1 MEVILIENIE
11 KLGKIGDVV
20 KVKDGYARNY
30 LIPKKKVLRAN
41 KENLKVF
48 EEKKSIIES
57 EEKKRKEKSEEI
69 AKKIKDLEIIIIRNA
84 AENGQLYGSVTS
96 KDIVKEIVL
105 LNKIELLNEQI
116 NLKKTLK
123 SIGVY
128 EVEISVYTDLKI
140 KILVSVAK
148 TKELGLKQIKEFKN
162 PKKIKKIQKKEDMA
176 NKKNET
182 EDNTELNTKDLISE
196 IEKKEEIKPKKEIN
210 KIPTKKKEKTK
221 LKMISSTK
229 PYSRSDRLSDQIHH
243 IVANIFIKEYPVTY
257 CDLLT
262 VTKVEVTRNLR
273 LAKIYLRNQ

>member
-11 KLGKIGDVV
+11 KLGKVGDVV

-30 LIPKKKVLRAN
+30 LIPKKKVLRAS

-48 EEKKSIIES
+48 EEKKSVIEA
-57 EEKKRKEKSEEI
+57 EEKKRKIKSEEI
-69 AKKIKDLEIIIIRNA
+69 AKKIKDLEVIIIRNA

-221 LKMISSTK
+221 LKKKEIVTK
-229 PYSRSDRLSDQIHH
+229 P
-243 IVANIFIKEYPVTY
+243 AK
-257 CDLLT
+257 
-262 VTKVEVTRNLR
+262 TKKKK
-273 LAKIYLRNQ
+273 AKKVKKKDK

>member
-11 KLGKIGDVV
+11 KLGKVGDVV

-48 EEKKSIIES
+48 DEKKSVIEA

-69 AKKIKDLEIIIIRNA
+69 AKKIKNLEIIIIKNA
-84 AENGQLYGSVTS
+84 AENDQLYGSVTS
-96 KDIVKEIVL
+96 KDIVKEILL

-140 KILVSVAK
+140 KILVVVAK
-148 TKELGLKQIKEFKN
+148 TKELGLKQIKEFKS
-162 PKKIKKIQKKEDMA
+162 PKKIKKIQKKEDVD

-182 EDNTELNTKDLISE
+182 EEKTELNTKDLISE
-196 IEKKEEIKPKKEIN
+196 IEKKEEITIKSSKTKEKKPI
-210 KIPTKKKEKTK
+210 IKKKKNK
-221 LKMISSTK
+221 K
-229 PYSRSDRLSDQIHH
+229 
-243 IVANIFIKEYPVTY
+243 
-257 CDLLT
+257 
-262 VTKVEVTRNLR
+262 
-273 LAKIYLRNQ
+273 

>member
-11 KLGKIGDVV
+11 KLGKVGDVV

-48 EEKKSIIES
+48 DEKKSVIEA

-69 AKKIKDLEIIIIRNA
+69 AKKIKNLEIIIIRNA

-96 KDIVKEIVL
+96 KDIVKEILL

-140 KILVSVAK
+140 KILVVVAK
-148 TKELGLKQIKEFKN
+148 TKELGLEQIKEFKS
-162 PKKIKKIQKKEDMA
+162 PKKIKKIQKKEDVD

-182 EDNTELNTKDLISE
+182 EEKTELNTKDLISE
-196 IEKKEEIKPKKEIN
+196 IEKKEEITIKSSKTKEKKPI
-210 KIPTKKKEKTK
+210 IKKKKNK
-221 LKMISSTK
+221 K
-229 PYSRSDRLSDQIHH
+229 
-243 IVANIFIKEYPVTY
+243 
-257 CDLLT
+257 
-262 VTKVEVTRNLR
+262 
-273 LAKIYLRNQ
+273 

>member
-11 KLGKIGDVV
+11 KLGKVGDVV

-48 EEKKSIIES
+48 DEKKSVIEA

-69 AKKIKDLEIIIIRNA
+69 AKKIKNLEIIIIRNA

-96 KDIVKEIVL
+96 KDIVKEILL

-140 KILVSVAK
+140 KILVVVAK
-148 TKELGLKQIKEFKN
+148 TKELGLKQIKEFKS
-162 PKKIKKIQKKEDMA
+162 PKKIKKIQKKGDVD

-182 EDNTELNTKDLISE
+182 KEKTELNTKDLISE
-196 IEKKEEIKPKKEIN
+196 IEKKEEITIKSSK
-210 KIPTKKKEKTK
+210 TKKKKNK
-221 LKMISSTK
+221 K
-229 PYSRSDRLSDQIHH
+229 
-243 IVANIFIKEYPVTY
+243 
-257 CDLLT
+257 
-262 VTKVEVTRNLR
+262 
-273 LAKIYLRNQ
+273 

>member
-11 KLGKIGDVV
+11 KLGKVGDVV

-48 EEKKSIIES
+48 DEKKSVIEA

-69 AKKIKDLEIIIIRNA
+69 AKKIKNLEIIIIRNA
-84 AENGQLYGSVTS
+84 SENGQLYGSVTS
-96 KDIVKEIVL
+96 KDIVKEILL

-140 KILVSVAK
+140 KILVVVAK
-148 TKELGLKQIKEFKN
+148 TKELGLKQIKEFKS
-162 PKKIKKIQKKEDMA
+162 PKKIKKIQKKEDVD

-182 EDNTELNTKDLISE
+182 EEKTELNTKDLISE
-196 IEKKEEIKPKKEIN
+196 IEKKEEITIKSSKTKEKKPI
-210 KIPTKKKEKTK
+210 TKKKKNK
-221 LKMISSTK
+221 K
-229 PYSRSDRLSDQIHH
+229 
-243 IVANIFIKEYPVTY
+243 
-257 CDLLT
+257 
-262 VTKVEVTRNLR
+262 
-273 LAKIYLRNQ
+273 

>member
-11 KLGKIGDVV
+11 KLGKVGDVV

-48 EEKKSIIES
+48 DEKKSVIEA

-69 AKKIKDLEIIIIRNA
+69 AKKIKNLEIIIIRNA

-96 KDIVKEIVL
+96 KDIVKEILL

-140 KILVSVAK
+140 KILVVVAK
-148 TKELGLKQIKEFKN
+148 TKELGLKQIKEFKS
-162 PKKIKKIQKKEDMA
+162 PKKIKKIQKKEDVD

-182 EDNTELNTKDLISE
+182 EEKTELNTKDLISE
-196 IEKKEEIKPKKEIN
+196 IEKKEEITIKSSKTKEKNPI
-210 KIPTKKKEKTK
+210 TKKKKNK
-221 LKMISSTK
+221 KKFIHRFLI
-229 PYSRSDRLSDQIHH
+229 LSQS
-243 IVANIFIKEYPVTY
+243 FT
-257 CDLLT
+257 C
-262 VTKVEVTRNLR
+262 
-273 LAKIYLRNQ
+273 

>member
-11 KLGKIGDVV
+11 KLGKVGDVV

-48 EEKKSIIES
+48 DEKKSVIEA

-69 AKKIKDLEIIIIRNA
+69 AKKIKNLEIIIIRNA
-84 AENGQLYGSVTS
+84 SENGQLYGSVTS
-96 KDIVKEIVL
+96 KDIVKEILL

-123 SIGVY
+123 SIGVH

-140 KILVSVAK
+140 KILVIVAK
-148 TKELGLKQIKEFKN
+148 TKELGLEQIKEFKS
-162 PKKIKKIQKKEDMA
+162 PKKIKKIQKKEDVD

-182 EDNTELNTKDLISE
+182 EEKTELNTKDLISE
-196 IEKKEEIKPKKEIN
+196 IEKKEEITIKSSKTKEKKPI
-210 KIPTKKKEKTK
+210 TKKKKNK
-221 LKMISSTK
+221 K
-229 PYSRSDRLSDQIHH
+229 
-243 IVANIFIKEYPVTY
+243 
-257 CDLLT
+257 
-262 VTKVEVTRNLR
+262 
-273 LAKIYLRNQ
+273 

>member
-11 KLGKIGDVV
+11 KLGKVGDVV

-48 EEKKSIIES
+48 DEKKSVIDA

-69 AKKIKDLEIIIIRNA
+69 AKKIKNLEIIIIRNA

-96 KDIVKEIVL
+96 KDIVKEILL

-140 KILVSVAK
+140 KILVVVAK
-148 TKELGLKQIKEFKN
+148 TKELGLKQIKEFKS
-162 PKKIKKIQKKEDMA
+162 PKKIKKIQKKEDVD
-176 NKKNET
+176 NKKNGT
-182 EDNTELNTKDLISE
+182 EEKTELNTKDLISE
-196 IEKKEEIKPKKEIN
+196 IEKKEEITIKSSKTKEKKPI
-210 KIPTKKKEKTK
+210 TKKKKNK
-221 LKMISSTK
+221 K
-229 PYSRSDRLSDQIHH
+229 
-243 IVANIFIKEYPVTY
+243 
-257 CDLLT
+257 
-262 VTKVEVTRNLR
+262 
-273 LAKIYLRNQ
+273 

>member
-11 KLGKIGDVV
+11 KLGKVGDVV

-48 EEKKSIIES
+48 DEKKSVIEA
-57 EEKKRKEKSEEI
+57 EEKKRKKKSEEI
-69 AKKIKDLEIIIIRNA
+69 AKKIKNLEIIIIRNA

-96 KDIVKEIVL
+96 KDIVKEILL

-140 KILVSVAK
+140 KILVVVAK
-148 TKELGLKQIKEFKN
+148 TKELGLKQIKEFKS
-162 PKKIKKIQKKEDMA
+162 PKKIKKIQ
-176 NKKNET
+176 
-182 EDNTELNTKDLISE
+182 
-196 IEKKEEIKPKKEIN
+196 
-210 KIPTKKKEKTK
+210 
-221 LKMISSTK
+221 
-229 PYSRSDRLSDQIHH
+229 
-243 IVANIFIKEYPVTY
+243 
-257 CDLLT
+257 
-262 VTKVEVTRNLR
+262 NL
-273 LAKIYLRNQ
+273 

>member
-11 KLGKIGDVV
+11 KLGKVGDVV

-48 EEKKSIIES
+48 DEKKSTIEA
-57 EEKKRKEKSEEI
+57 EEKKRKKKSEEI
-69 AKKIKDLEIIIIRNA
+69 AKKIKNLEIIIIRNA
-84 AENGQLYGSVTS
+84 SENGQLYGSVTS
-96 KDIVKEIVL
+96 KDIVKEILL

-140 KILVSVAK
+140 KILVVVAK
-148 TKELGLKQIKEFKN
+148 TKELGLKQIKEFKS
-162 PKKIKKIQKKEDMA
+162 PKKIKKIQKKEDVD

-182 EDNTELNTKDLISE
+182 EEKTELNTKDLISE
-196 IEKKEEIKPKKEIN
+196 IEKKEEITIKSTK
-210 KIPTKKKEKTK
+210 TKKK
-221 LKMISSTK
+221 K
-229 PYSRSDRLSDQIHH
+229 PFWFSL
-243 IVANIFIKEYPVTY
+243 F
-257 CDLLT
+257 
-262 VTKVEVTRNLR
+262 
-273 LAKIYLRNQ
+273 

>member
-11 KLGKIGDVV
+11 KLGKVGDVV

-30 LIPKKKVLRAN
+30 LIPKKKVLRAS

-48 EEKKSIIES
+48 EEKKSVIEA
-57 EEKKRKEKSEEI
+57 EEKKRKIKSEEI
-69 AKKIKDLEIIIIRNA
+69 AKKIKDLEVIIIRNA
-84 AENGQLYGSVTS
+84 AENDQLYGSVTS

-182 EDNTELNTKDLISE
+182 EGNTELDTKDLISE
-196 IEKKEEIKPKKEIN
+196 IEKKEEIKPKKKIN

-221 LKMISSTK
+221 LKKKEIVTK
-229 PYSRSDRLSDQIHH
+229 P
-243 IVANIFIKEYPVTY
+243 AKTKEKK
-257 CDLLT
+257 
-262 VTKVEVTRNLR
+262 TKKV
-273 LAKIYLRNQ
+273 KKKDK

>member
-11 KLGKIGDVV
+11 KLGKVGDVV

-41 KENLKVF
+41 KESLKVF
-48 EEKKSIIES
+48 DEKKSVIEA

-96 KDIVKEIVL
+96 KDIVKEILL

-123 SIGVY
+123 SIGVH

-140 KILVSVAK
+140 KILVIVAK
-148 TKELGLKQIKEFKN
+148 TKELGLEQIKEFKS
-162 PKKIKKIQKKEDMA
+162 PKKIKKIQKKEDVD

-182 EDNTELNTKDLISE
+182 EEKTELNTKDLISE
-196 IEKKEEIKPKKEIN
+196 IEKKEEITIKSSKNKGKKPIL
-210 KIPTKKKEKTK
+210 KKKKNK
-221 LKMISSTK
+221 K
-229 PYSRSDRLSDQIHH
+229 
-243 IVANIFIKEYPVTY
+243 
-257 CDLLT
+257 
-262 VTKVEVTRNLR
+262 
-273 LAKIYLRNQ
+273 

>member
-11 KLGKIGDVV
+11 KLGKVGDVV

-48 EEKKSIIES
+48 DEKKSVIEA

-69 AKKIKDLEIIIIRNA
+69 AKKIKNLEIIIIRNA

-96 KDIVKEIVL
+96 KDIVKEILL

-140 KILVSVAK
+140 KILVVVAK
-148 TKELGLKQIKEFKN
+148 TKELGLKQIKEFKS
-162 PKKIKKIQKKEDMA
+162 PKKIKKIQKKEDVD

-182 EDNTELNTKDLISE
+182 EEKTELNTKDLISE
-196 IEKKEEIKPKKEIN
+196 IEKKEEITIKSSKTKGKKLI
-210 KIPTKKKEKTK
+210 IKKKKKKTK
-221 LKMISSTK
+221 LKKKEIVTK
-229 PYSRSDRLSDQIHH
+229 P
-243 IVANIFIKEYPVTY
+243 AKTKEKK
-257 CDLLT
+257 
-262 VTKVEVTRNLR
+262 TKKVKKKN
-273 LAKIYLRNQ
+273 KK

>member
-11 KLGKIGDVV
+11 KLGKVGDVV
-20 KVKDGYARNY
+20 KVKDGYAKNY

-48 EEKKSIIES
+48 DEKKSVIEA

-69 AKKIKDLEIIIIRNA
+69 AKKIKNLEIIIIRNA

-96 KDIVKEIVL
+96 KDIVKEILL

-123 SIGVY
+123 SIGVH

-140 KILVSVAK
+140 KILVIVAK
-148 TKELGLKQIKEFKN
+148 TKELGLKQIKEFKS
-162 PKKIKKIQKKEDMA
+162 PKKIKKIQKKEDVD

-182 EDNTELNTKDLISE
+182 EEKTELNTKDLISE
-196 IEKKEEIKPKKEIN
+196 IEKKEEITIKSSKTKEKKPI
-210 KIPTKKKEKTK
+210 TKKKKKKKSNLSTDFSFYPCLSHANEKK
-221 LKMISSTK
+221 KK
-229 PYSRSDRLSDQIHH
+229 K
-243 IVANIFIKEYPVTY
+243 IVIVS
-257 CDLLT
+257 LLN
-262 VTKVEVTRNLR
+262 K
-273 LAKIYLRNQ
+273 YDF

>member
-11 KLGKIGDVV
+11 KLGKVGDVV

-48 EEKKSIIES
+48 DEKKSVIEA

-69 AKKIKDLEIIIIRNA
+69 AKKIKNLEIIIIRNA

-96 KDIVKEIVL
+96 KDIVKEILL

-140 KILVSVAK
+140 KILVVVAK
-148 TKELGLKQIKEFKN
+148 TKELGLKQIKEFKS
-162 PKKIKKIQKKEDMA
+162 PKKIKKIQKKEDVD

-182 EDNTELNTKDLISE
+182 EEKTELNTKDLISE
-196 IEKKEEIKPKKEIN
+196 IEKKEEITIKSSKTKKKKPKK
-210 KIPTKKKEKTK
+210 KKKKK
-221 LKMISSTK
+221 KK
-229 PYSRSDRLSDQIHH
+229 
-243 IVANIFIKEYPVTY
+243 
-257 CDLLT
+257 
-262 VTKVEVTRNLR
+262 
-273 LAKIYLRNQ
+273 

>member
-11 KLGKIGDVV
+11 KLGKVGDVV

-48 EEKKSIIES
+48 DEKKSVIEA

-69 AKKIKDLEIIIIRNA
+69 AKKIKNLEIIIIRNA
-84 AENGQLYGSVTS
+84 AENDQLYGSVTS
-96 KDIVKEIVL
+96 KDIVKEILL

-140 KILVSVAK
+140 KILVIVAK
-148 TKELGLKQIKEFKN
+148 TKELGLEQIKEFKS
-162 PKKIKKIQKKEDMA
+162 PKKIKKIQKKEDVD

-182 EDNTELNTKDLISE
+182 EEKTELNTKDLISE
-196 IEKKEEIKPKKEIN
+196 IEKKEEITIKSSKTKEKKPI
-210 KIPTKKKEKTK
+210 TKKKKNK
-221 LKMISSTK
+221 K
-229 PYSRSDRLSDQIHH
+229 
-243 IVANIFIKEYPVTY
+243 
-257 CDLLT
+257 
-262 VTKVEVTRNLR
+262 
-273 LAKIYLRNQ
+273 

>member
-11 KLGKIGDVV
+11 KLGKVGDVV

-48 EEKKSIIES
+48 DEKKSVIEA

-69 AKKIKDLEIIIIRNA
+69 AKKIKNLEIIIIRNA

-96 KDIVKEIVL
+96 KDIVKEILL

-140 KILVSVAK
+140 KILVVVAK
-148 TKELGLKQIKEFKN
+148 TKELGLKQIKEFKS
-162 PKKIKKIQKKEDMA
+162 PKKIKKIQKKEDVG

-182 EDNTELNTKDLISE
+182 EEKTELNTKDLISE
-196 IEKKEEIKPKKEIN
+196 IEKKEEITIKSSKTKEKKPI
-210 KIPTKKKEKTK
+210 TKKKKNK
-221 LKMISSTK
+221 K
-229 PYSRSDRLSDQIHH
+229 
-243 IVANIFIKEYPVTY
+243 
-257 CDLLT
+257 
-262 VTKVEVTRNLR
+262 
-273 LAKIYLRNQ
+273 

>member
-11 KLGKIGDVV
+11 KLGKVGDVV

-48 EEKKSIIES
+48 DEKKSVIEA

-69 AKKIKDLEIIIIRNA
+69 AKKIKNLEIIIIRNA

-96 KDIVKEIVL
+96 KDIVKEIL
-105 LNKIELLNEQI
+105 FLNKIELLNEQI

-140 KILVSVAK
+140 KILVVVAK
-148 TKELGLKQIKEFKN
+148 TKELGLKQIKEFKS
-162 PKKIKKIQKKEDMA
+162 PKKIKKIQKKEAVD

-182 EDNTELNTKDLISE
+182 EEKTELNTKDLISE
-196 IEKKEEIKPKKEIN
+196 IEKKEEISIKSSK
-210 KIPTKKKEKTK
+210 TKKK
-221 LKMISSTK
+221 K
-229 PYSRSDRLSDQIHH
+229 PI
-243 IVANIFIKEYPVTY
+243 IK
-257 CDLLT
+257 
-262 VTKVEVTRNLR
+262 KKKN
-273 LAKIYLRNQ
+273 KK